1 MTYKVFTSGS
11 GTWTVPSGVS
21 SVKVT
26 LIGAGGGGGGSA
38 KYSSQTTWEG
48 GGGGGGA
55 CTQFTISGLSSGTSY
70 SYSVGSGGAGG
81 EGQTTNNIAGTTGEI
96 GSAGGATSFGSYY
109 VNGGS
114 GGKGGFAALLSG
126 SNGQGGAGGTG
137 GSSPST
143 IYDGGKGGNGGYG
156 GYGYGAGGSVSNAGG
171 GGGGLGDSTIYN
183 YTKGAGY
190 TPYTNTPAS
199 DAASEGGKIGHYG
212 TGGGGDAGHSG
223 SLYGVGGQGGNG
235 LIILEYTQTTVYT
248 NLAINITNGT
258 GTYDGST
265 SSSIT
270 MLVPIGGTY
279 RKSGTSLY
287 IYYNGSTYATITN
300 IVASSSAYDKET
312 WSSTSGTFASGGT
325 TITIT
330 FSEATYTGTV
340 YLGTY
345 YKQFQIRSPSDYAGT
360 YTSNVSIQYKK
371 GAYLDVDW
379 TGNTIDTTVSTYEK
393 YTTVYS
399 GTNYEDLIYSD
410 GTEVYS
416 GDGKTLPGQNC
427 TIKPYPNTA
436 SESSKTY
443 YYRAVVSFNANN
455 GSGAPS
461 QVTSDWQ
468 TSSDSIYVSWS
479 GTPTRSGY
487 TFLGWAKSS
496 SATTPDYYGTS
507 GYFSKGSVT
516 LYAVWEQT
524 PNNWYSVLG
533 YNANNGSGAPS
544 NDSSYISQVAQPS
557 ARTVMVSYTEP
568 TRDGYK
574 FLGWSTSSTAT
585 SSSYSAG
592 STLTVAYQKDN
603 SNPSITLY
611 AVWEKVPY
619 YYSTLYYNA
628 NNGSGAPDTDT
639 VRTVSDTLPSART
652 VTISSTVP
660 MRTGYTFLGWST
672 SSTATTASYVG
683 GGTIS
688 VAYSSSSTA
697 GTTLYAVWK
706 INTYQITISA
716 DPSEGG
722 SVEGSQSGTYEYG
735 ATISL
740 QTVPADNWMFT
751 GWNDSYPQAFRAFTV
766 KADGEY
772 VVYFRRKVYTVRLYA
787 NDGTA
792 TKTDQSMQ
800 CGVLTPLMSN
810 PYKRSTYSFMGW
822 STTAEGS
829 VEYTNEE
836 SVSLSTTDG
845 EIVSL
850 YAVWDHVEPA
860 DPGVIQFKRWD
871 GSEGER
877 LTYSDIA
884 RIESAVN
891 VLLSCV
897 ELDEATYHS
906 TPTRASAL
914 DYRDMSIIEAK
925 TSAMAAM
932 MDIAVSTFT
941 GWYAGY
947 RLTYV
952 DMERIESNLYAV
964 YISFGGTTPRI
975 DA

>member
-1 MTYKVFTSGS
+1 MTKVAFTSGS

-38 KYSSQTTWEG
+38 KLGNNSYSEG

-55 CTQFTISGLSSGTSY
+55 CTQYTISGLSSGTSI

-81 EGQTTNNIAGTTGEI
+81 TGWVGSGSYTKATA

-109 VNGGS
+109 VNGG
-114 GGKGGFAALLSG
+114 KGGFAGSQSSAAVVDGNGGSG
-126 SNGQGGAGGTG
+126 GSG

-143 IYDGGKGGNGGYG
+143 IYAGGAGGKGGNDGS
-156 GYGYGAGGSVSNAGG
+156 GYGYGGSVLNAGG

-183 YTKGAGY
+183 YATNSGY
-190 TPYTNTPAS
+190 NPYTNSSANAS
-199 DAASEGGKIGHYG
+199 AAEGGKVGHYG
-212 TGGGGDAGHSG
+212 TGGGGDSGFDG

-235 LIILEYTQTTVYT
+235 LIILEYTVQTTYT
-248 NLAINITNGT
+248 TLLINVTNGT
-258 GTYDGST
+258 LTFEDTKYST
-265 SSSIT
+265 LQLT
-270 MLVPIGGTY
+270 VET
-279 RKSGTSLY
+279 
-287 IYYNGSTYATITN
+287 GSTYWKSDDGATLYVKGSSNFYIISN
-300 IVASSSAYDKET
+300 IVASSSAYDKQT
-312 WSSTSGTFASGGT
+312 WSSTSGTINSAT
-325 TITIT
+325 TINIT

-345 YKQFQIRSPSDYAGT
+345 YKQYQIRSPSAYAGT
-360 YTSNVSIQYKK
+360 YTSNTTIQYKK
-371 GAYLDVDW
+371 GTYLDVDW

-393 YTTVYS
+393 YTTEYNY
-399 GTNYEDLIYSD
+399 TNYEDVIYSD

-416 GDGKTLPGQNC
+416 GDGKTLNGMNC

-436 SESSKTY
+436 TESSKTY

-639 VRTVSDTLPSART
+639 VRTVSDTTPSART

-660 MRTGYTFLGWST
+660 TRTGYTFLGWST

-683 GGTIS
+683 GNTIS

-706 INTYQITISA
+706 INTYEIVITA

-722 SVEGSQSGTYEYG
+722 SIEGSQSGTYEYG
-735 ATISL
+735 ATITL

-751 GWNDSYPQAFRAFTV
+751 GWNDNHPQAFRSFTV

-772 VVYFRRKVYTVRLYA
+772 IAYFRRKVYTVRLYA
-787 NDGTA
+787 NDGTT

-800 CGVLTPLMSN
+800 CGVSTPLMSN

-822 STTAEGS
+822 STSAEGS

-845 EIVSL
+845 EIISL
-850 YAVWDHVEPA
+850 YAVWDHVEPT

-871 GSEGER
+871 GSESER

-884 RIESAVN
+884 RIENAVN
-891 VLLSCV
+891 TLLSCV

-932 MDIAVSTFT
+932 MDIAISTFT

-947 RLTYV
+947 RLTYI

-964 YISFGGTTPRI
+964 YVSFGGTTPRI